1 MWNGFLYW
9 GVRMALAQFI
19 SSLQGNLPLC
29 ITVILI
35 LSVVFVNGWT
45 DAPNAIATC
54 VATKSMGVGRA
65 IAMAAVCNFF
75 GVLVMTAVT
84 PTVAQTVFMLVNFN
98 GTARFALIALCAA
111 MVAIVLWAVAA
122 WAFGIPT
129 SESHALIAG
138 LTGAAI
144 ALEGGFSCVNISQWK
159 KVIYGLI
166 ISSLIGAAGGFF
178 AVKTVE
184 KAFVKMDYKKSDEM
198 FRHFQIFTAG
208 IMAALHGAQDG
219 QKFIGVF
226 MLGVSLVGGSYKNS
240 FDIPLWLM
248 LLCSVTMALGTC
260 VGGRKIIKSV
270 GMDMVKLEK
279 YRGFSADIAAAAAL
293 VVSCVFGLP
302 VSTTHT
308 KTFAVIGAG
317 AAKNLKNVNWKV
329 AVEMCLAWVLTFPG
343 CAVAGW
349 ITALIFLRVM

>member
-1 MWNGFLYW
+1 MKRLFCW
-9 GVRMALAQFI
+9 GDGMELSVFVGSM
-19 SSLQGNLPLC
+19 QGNLPLC

-54 VATKSMGVGRA
+54 VATRSMGVGRA
-65 IAMAAVCNFF
+65 IAMAALCNFF

-84 PTVAQTVFMLVNFN
+84 PTVAQTVFTLVNFK
-98 GTARFALIALCAA
+98 GTDRFALIALCAA

-144 ALEGGFSCVNISQWK
+144 ALEGGFSCINTTQWK
-159 KVIYGLI
+159 KVIYGLLL
-166 ISSLIGAAGGFF
+166 SAVIGAAGGFF

-184 KAFVKMDYKKSDEM
+184 KLFAKKNYKKADET
-198 FRHFQIFTAG
+198 FKRFQVFTAG

-226 MLGVSLVGGSYKNS
+226 MLGVSLVGASHKND

-248 LLCSVTMALGTC
+248 LLCSATMALGTC

-279 YRGFSADIAAAAAL
+279 HRGFSADISAAAAL
-293 VVSCVFGLP
+293 AASCFLGLP

-329 AVEMCLAWVLTFPG
+329 AVEMCLAWALTFPG